1 MSSPTWI
8 QLWVERLTMDPA
20 AWTAAHTLQLLLG
33 RDAPQRVARA
43 DLWELSV
50 EGAEAP
56 IAPRFE
62 AWSKGSN
69 LFVNPSRDKGVLLDG
84 APPEDGPSVAR
95 VVAVDRGANESRAH
109 AITLGHALGGRWRV
123 RRGVVWTLAWPAERA
138 AEVPALV
145 DRAAW
150 ARRRRSGLLVNAE
163 AQEARIVHQR
173 WSNPILPAA
182 QPATSGGA

>member
-1 MSSPTWI
+1 MSAVWI

-43 DLWELSV
+43 DLWELAAD
-50 EGAEAP
+50 GAPDP
-56 IAPRFE
+56 IAERFE
-62 AWSKGSN
+62 TWSKGSN
-69 LFVNPSRDKGVLLDG
+69 LFVNPSRDKGLILDG

-95 VVAVDRGANESRAH
+95 VVAVDRGATESRAH
-109 AITLGHALGGRWRV
+109 AITLGHALGGKWRV

-173 WSNPILPAA
+173 WSNPILPTA
-182 QPATSGGA
+182 QPAASGGV